1 MKFLCDNC
9 KAKYQI
15 ADDKVAGK
23 TVRMKC
29 RKCGHLIEIRASVT
43 DASVATGMPAE
54 AVLSDRPPSVV
65 PAEPTAIPRPGALPR
80 TSGPSPV
87 KRPAPSA
94 GAPKPAAPSP
104 SAPKA
109 APRPGGGLASAFN
122 KSVKDEPKPIEEVT
136 RALDLATLTASEEW
150 YVGVNGVPL
159 GPLRASEIRAKAQ
172 TGAITEDSLV
182 WREGFEEW
190 LAIKTFPELV
200 ALLPATSTS
209 HIPPPA
215 SARAASLSNP
225 GQRRSSNAPP
235 PRSNVIPFSRA
246 ATAEKLEPAPETAL
260 ADPFA
265 APPPAVAIVPTPA
278 SSSAVEAFAPP
289 PAADSAIGPSELPPA
304 RRSGGIP
311 PAAWVAIVAALALGT
326 TAGSILFSKAPPP
339 PTVQIVTVTA
349 STPAPP
355 PPGSAVARP
364 DPAAPDLKPDPT
376 APVKTGGPRVAGPG
390 PVAPPPDKKDDPP
403 PAPLPGGPAPLP
415 GGPSPLPGPGGPG
428 GPTPGGGDQLSQAD
442 VQRVVNNGRNSLKR
456 ACWEPALAA
465 KSANA
470 PSSAKVT
477 VTLTIGPDG
486 RVRSSSASG
495 GDGYPGLAS
504 CIGGRV
510 RSWVFPA
517 SSGETTVAP
526 SFTFVPQLV
535 ARDPRRPS
543 RGAPRA

>member
-43 DASVATGMPAE
+43 DASVATGIPAE

-65 PAEPTAIPRPGALPR
+65 PPQATPIPKPGALPR
-80 TSGPSPV
+80 TSAPLAV

-94 GAPKPAAPSP
+94 GTTKPSAPLAPAKAAPKP
-104 SAPKA
+104 
-109 APRPGGGLASAFN
+109 APRPGGGLASAFS
-122 KSVKDEPKPIEEVT
+122 KAVKEEPKVVEDDNVT
-136 RALDLATLTASEEW
+136 RAFDMSSPASTEEW
-150 YVGVNGVPL
+150 YVGVNGVPV
-159 GPLRASEIRAKAQ
+159 GPVRLSEVRAKAQ
-172 TGAITEDSLV
+172 SGAITEDSLV

-190 LAIKTFPELV
+190 LPLKTFPELL
-200 ALLPATSTS
+200 ALLPAGGTS

-225 GQRRSSNAPP
+225 GPSSASRRSNAPP

-246 ATAEKLEPAPETAL
+246 ATAEKLEPAPEPETAL
-260 ADPFA
+260 SDPFA
-265 APPPAVAIVPTPA
+265 APPPVVAVPTPA
-278 SSSAVEAFAPP
+278 PSGVDPFLPP
-289 PAADSAIGPSELPPA
+289 PAPVAAVLPSEEPPPA
-304 RRSGGIP
+304 RRGGGIP

-326 TAGSILFSKAPPP
+326 TAGSVLFSKAPPP
-339 PTVQIVTVTA
+339 PTVQIITVTA
-349 STPAPP
+349 PAPTTP
-355 PPGSAVARP
+355 PPGGTAAADPGAP
-364 DPAAPDLKPDPT
+364 DPNPTVTAAPQ
-376 APVKTGGPRVAGPG
+376 KTGGPRIAGPG
-390 PVAPPPDKKDDPP
+390 IAAPQPDKKDDTAPSP
-403 PAPLPGGPAPLP
+403 LPGGLSPLPGGPT
-415 GGPSPLPGPGGPG
+415 PLPGPGGPG
-428 GPTPGGGDQLSQAD
+428 GPSAGGGEQLSQSD
-442 VQRVVNNGRNSLKR
+442 VQRVVNNGKNSLKR

-465 KSANA
+465 KSSNA

-477 VTLTIGPDG
+477 ATITIGADG

-517 SSGETTVAP
+517 SNGETTVAP
-526 SFTFVPQLV
+526 SFTFVPQ
-535 ARDPRRPS
+535 
-543 RGAPRA
+543 